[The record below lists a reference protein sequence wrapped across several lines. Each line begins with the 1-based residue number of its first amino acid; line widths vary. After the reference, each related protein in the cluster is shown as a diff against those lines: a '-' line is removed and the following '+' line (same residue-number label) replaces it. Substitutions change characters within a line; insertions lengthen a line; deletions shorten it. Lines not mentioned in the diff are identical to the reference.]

1 MAKVLRWTGYVL
13 GVLFLLA
20 LLAAAYV
27 WIASGR
33 KLGAQVEAK
42 PERLAVPTAAQLAD
56 GPRQLRILGC
66 VSCHGEG
73 LRGKLFFDEPN
84 VARVHAPNL
93 TLIAAKA
100 TDQQLAQAIRQG
112 ISHDGRALFIMPS
125 AQYSR
130 LTDGELAALISA
142 IRVQPKGGETMPA
155 IKLGP
160 IGRIGVVSGKFQA
173 QPELVA
179 EFAQNMPADLG
190 PKFARGRHLVMTNC
204 AECHGSSLG
213 GAEPKLGLTAPDLS
227 IVGAYDLPAFTK
239 LMRTGVPASGKDL
252 ELMDDVAKDDFSHF
266 TDDEIAALHDYLVE
280 RAKRAP

>member
-13 GVLFLLA
+13 GVLLLLA
-20 LLAAAYV
+20 ILAAVYV
-27 WIASGR
+27 WMASAQ
-33 KLGAQVEAK
+33 KLNAQVDAK
-42 PERLAVPTAAQLAD
+42 PERLVAPTAAQLAD

-84 VARVHAPNL
+84 VAQVHAPNL

-112 ISHDGRALFIMPS
+112 VSHDGRALFIMPS
-125 AQYSR
+125 NQYSR
-130 LTDGELAALISA
+130 LTEGEVAALISA
-142 IRVQPKGGETMPA
+142 IRVQPKGGEQTPG

-160 IGRIGVVSGKFQA
+160 IGRIGVVAGKFQT
-173 QPELVA
+173 QPQAVA
-179 EFAQNMPADLG
+179 DYAQNMPADLG
-190 PKFARGRHLVMTNC
+190 SQFARGRHLAMTNC
-204 AECHGSSLG
+204 SECHGSSFG
-213 GAEPKLGLTAPDLS
+213 GGEPKPGLKAPDLS

-252 ELMDDVAKDDFSHF
+252 ELMDDVAKGDFSHY
-266 TDDEIAALHDYLVE
+266 TDEEIAALHDYLVE
-280 RAKRAP
+280 RARRGP

>member
-13 GVLFLLA
+13 GVLLLLA

-27 WIASGR
+27 WFASSR
-33 KLGAQVEAK
+33 KLNAYVDAK
-42 PERLAVPTAAQLAD
+42 PERLVVPTAAQLAD

-100 TDQQLAQAIRQG
+100 SDQQLAQAIRQG
-112 ISHDGRALFIMPS
+112 VSHDGRALFIMPS

-142 IRVQPKGGETMPA
+142 IRVQPRGGEQTPR
-155 IKLGP
+155 IELGP
-160 IGRIGVVSGKFQA
+160 IGRIGVVAGKFKS
-173 QPELVA
+173 QPDAVA
-179 EFAQNMPADLG
+179 DFAQNMPADLG
-190 PKFARGRHLVMTNC
+190 PEFARGRHLAMTNC
-204 AECHGSSLG
+204 SECHGSSFG
-213 GAEPKLGLTAPDLS
+213 GAEPKPGLKAPDLS
-227 IVGAYDLPAFTK
+227 IAGAYDLPAFAR
-239 LMRTGVPASGKDL
+239 LLRTGVPASGKDL
-252 ELMDDVAKDDFSHF
+252 ELMDDVAKADFSHY
-266 TDDEIAALHDYLVE
+266 TDEEMAALHAYLVE
-280 RAKRAP
+280 RVQKAP